1 MARIVVIGGSGY
13 LGSRVV
19 TALRRA
25 GADVQVASRRGPVVV
40 DSSRPETFAALAP
53 FEVVVDVTDT
63 VTSPPD
69 ALVAWCLAQGKTVLE
84 ATSDAPCVE
93 RLAAA
98 HRHTTGRLVLG
109 GGLFTGL
116 SNLLARDVARR
127 VGTPE
132 QLTLGIASSPFSGA
146 GTGTVALMVGAMNVP
161 AVRYANGERLEV
173 AGLTRGPTLDF
184 AGQPRPSVRMSLAE
198 PPMLRAST
206 GAQRVDAFF
215 APKPS
220 LLVAAF
226 TALPAWLLRQGW
238 YRALLGGYFS
248 VLRRLVLRS
257 RVTAVELLAQARRG
271 GESVTRFLRAPDGM
285 TAGGVALAAM
295 AEALATAPGPAG
307 LRYID
312 DACELEPLVA
322 RINALAGETMVALRP
337 PEVVRAPALDAG
349 AASPH
354 GAVDEARVAAQAGG
368 HQ

>member
-1 MARIVVIGGSGY
+1 
-13 LGSRVV
+13 
-19 TALRRA
+19 
-25 GADVQVASRRGPVVV
+25 
-40 DSSRPETFAALAP
+40 
-53 FEVVVDVTDT
+53 
-63 VTSPPD
+63 
-69 ALVAWCLAQGKTVLE
+69 
-84 ATSDAPCVE
+84 
-93 RLAAA
+93 
-98 HRHTTGRLVLG
+98 
-109 GGLFTGL
+109 
-116 SNLLARDVARR
+116 
-127 VGTPE
+127 
-132 QLTLGIASSPFSGA
+132 
-146 GTGTVALMVGAMNVP
+146 
-161 AVRYANGERLEV
+161 
-173 AGLTRGPTLDF
+173 
-184 AGQPRPSVRMSLAE
+184 
-198 PPMLRAST
+198 MLRAST

-257 RVTAVELLAQARRG
+257 RATAVELLAQARRG

-295 AEALATAPGPAG
+295 AEALAKTPGPAG